1 MDKKKQLLVMLH
13 IKTNN
18 EEKSTALN
26 YRKLDFGCEDMYVTQ
41 LAKIRYILKQL
52 RELRPHIVQN
62 WKKPDDWELKAAN
75 IHGSPVKSLTIT
87 LTPNGCSWAN
97 QGGCTMCGEYAGST
111 AGKKLESVF
120 HFAQFASALSSFIN
134 SHEFTPEW
142 LRIYQEGNYLVN
154 EEVDQS
160 NQTDILKLASSECG
174 VKRITIECMAKFIKE
189 ENVTYIAE
197 AVRSGIELEMG
208 MGFESANDIVRNIC
222 VNKGETLED
231 YKRAINILKRF
242 GIRSLAYVLLKPPFL
257 TEQEAIDDAIATI
270 QIANDIGF
278 DAISLQPITLHK
290 NSLVHALYSQ
300 NLYKLPWLWSVIH
313 VAKSASNINDF
324 RIGGFGFSP
333 RPVDATQNFHNEL
346 CKCDCNDII
355 WEGIK
360 KYGENRNLKMLT
372 HLCTE
377 DKYICKNDWID
388 VCHEKDSNLADRIN
402 LLLDKL
408 DVDKYI
414 NYISI
419 SNFSDTKNR
428 LSIEGESTLY
438 T

>member
-1 MDKKKQLLVMLH
+1 L
-13 IKTNN
+13 NN
-18 EEKSTALN
+18 NKI
-26 YRKLDFGCEDMYVTQ
+26 DFGHENMYMTQ
-41 LAKIRYILKQL
+41 LAKIRNILKQL
-52 RELRPHIVQN
+52 RKLRPHLVQD

-75 IHGSPVKSLTIT
+75 IHGTPVKSLTIT
-87 LTPNGCSWAN
+87 LTPNGCSWAS

-111 AGKKLESVF
+111 VGKKLESVF
-120 HFAQFASALSSFIN
+120 HFAQFASALSNFIN
-134 SHEFTPEW
+134 IHEYTPEW

-154 EEVDQS
+154 EEVVQS
-160 NQTDILKLASSECG
+160 TQVDILKLASSECG

-189 ENVTYIAE
+189 ENATYIME
-197 AVRSGIELEMG
+197 AVQSGVELEIG

-231 YKRAINILKRF
+231 YKRAIRILKKL

-257 TEQEAIDDAIATI
+257 TEQEAIDDAISTI

-313 VAKSASNINDF
+313 VAESASNISDF

-333 RPVDATQNFHNEL
+333 RPVDATQNFHNES
-346 CKCDCNDII
+346 CKCDCNDVI
-355 WEGIK
+355 WEGIR
-360 KYGENRNLKMLT
+360 KYGENRDLKSLMNLCIKN
-372 HLCTE
+372 
-377 DKYICKNDWID
+377 KYTCKKDWID
-388 VCHEKDSNLADRIN
+388 ACHERDLVLADRIN
-402 LLLDKL
+402 LLLDKF
-408 DVDKYI
+408 DINKYKDYI
-414 NYISI
+414 NK
-419 SNFSDTKNR
+419 SNMSETKNR

-438 T
+438 KIKVEK